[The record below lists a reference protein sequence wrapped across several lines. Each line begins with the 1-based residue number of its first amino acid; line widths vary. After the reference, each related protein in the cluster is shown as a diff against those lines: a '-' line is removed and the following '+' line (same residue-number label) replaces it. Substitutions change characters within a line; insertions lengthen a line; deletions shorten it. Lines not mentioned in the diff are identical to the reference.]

1 MLIWPLGIF
10 QWQEVEQFCNAFF
23 VKSKSNAAIAN
34 ICKPAVERWQK
45 RYKSA
50 IDAYKQA
57 RDMFERTKKTGNA
70 VLMANAENNSV
81 STRSSE
87 LYREISQMD
96 DEIMKLVEQINQPI
110 GRPDFGAIE
119 EARKKLT
126 DKRMKLEELSKR
138 MKEVIKE
145 MEETPKR

>member
-1 MLIWPLGIF
+1 
-10 QWQEVEQFCNAFF
+10 
-23 VKSKSNAAIAN
+23 
-34 ICKPAVERWQK
+34 
-45 RYKSA
+45 
-50 IDAYKQA
+50 
-57 RDMFERTKKTGNA
+57 
-70 VLMANAENNSV
+70 MANAENNSV